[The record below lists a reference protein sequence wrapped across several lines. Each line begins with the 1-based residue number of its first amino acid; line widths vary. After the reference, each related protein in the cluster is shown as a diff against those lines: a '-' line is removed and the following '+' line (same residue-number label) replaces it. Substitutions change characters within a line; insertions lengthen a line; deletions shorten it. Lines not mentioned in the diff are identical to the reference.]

1 MSLFNPF
8 PHTISAWVEIQKLKE
23 QFSNDEEFG
32 REVRKYLDTPYQSY
46 SNIQLDYIGEGGIKE
61 VETQDDI
68 IAYRSYFIR
77 DNKLYM
83 TNDSSKILPGENYCY
98 ISSTINEIRISKVI
112 KKSKD
117 IANLTAVLSKDEKDF
132 TPEKLKQY
140 LENNYYTTEKLIQNI
155 KKNSHEE
162 DNI

>member
-1 MSLFNPF
+1 MNFII
-8 PHTISAWVEIQKLKE
+8 TRWIEIVKLKE

-32 REVRKYLDTPYQSY
+32 REVRKYMDTPYKNY
-46 SNIQLDYIGEGGIKE
+46 SGIELDYIGEGGIKE

-68 IAYRSYFIR
+68 IACRTYFIR

-83 TNDSSKILPGENYCY
+83 TNDSSRILHGENYCY
-98 ISSTINEIRISKVI
+98 ISSTFNEIRISKVI
-112 KKSKD
+112 KKSND
-117 IANLTAVLSKDEKDF
+117 IANLTSVVSLENNC

-140 LENNYYTTEKLIQNI
+140 IEKNN
-155 KKNSHEE
+155 HEE